1 LILKFGGLRTVAVGF
16 KEYEDAFLE
25 RGFSLRRFPDYLRL
39 VKDHCEVHVSLPLP
53 AAGIESG
60 AGDARAVTLRIPVL
74 REGPDEKF
82 GERLLAYL
90 EDRNA
95 SPKGPGRFVVSQD
108 CIWCECE
115 VVFPAETG
123 QDHAPQP
130 FHEQGCPAHLAS
142 IAHDLVAQ
150 VEKLGPKIL
159 NMR

>member
-1 LILKFGGLRTVAVGF
+1 MAVGF

-115 VVFPAETG
+115 SGLPGRDGPRPRAAT
-123 QDHAPQP
+123 
-130 FHEQGCPAHLAS
+130 FHEQGLPGAS
-142 IAHDLVAQ
+142 RLDCTRSGRSGREA
-150 VEKLGPKIL
+150 GPKDPQYEIR
-159 NMR
+159 MTQD